1 MINYIIKRLLQLIP
15 PLFGLTIILFVLL
28 RIGGDPI
35 YHLVDPEASAEEIEE
50 VRIAYGF
57 DKPLIVQYFNQLK
70 MIFTADFGNS
80 FRFKTPA
87 MPLVIERLPATIELA
102 FFSIL
107 VSIIIAIPAGVLSA
121 IYQNSLLDY
130 IVTILSTIGRAMPN
144 FWIGIMLILLF
155 SVFYQVLPVSGRLEA
170 TSIIL
175 PSITLGTSIA
185 TTLARILRSSMLEVI
200 RKEYVVT
207 AYSKGLSKFKVIK
220 NHILRNSLI
229 AVTTVFGLQFAWILG
244 GSVIVEEVF
253 AWPGMGKL
261 IIDSIQSL
269 DRPII
274 VAYLMI
280 IVLVFV
286 IINLVVDVLYSILD
300 PRVRLQDVTG

>member
-1 MINYIIKRLLQLIP
+1 MLSYIIKRLFQLIP

-57 DKPLIVQYFNQLK
+57 DKPLIVQYLNQLK
-70 MIFTADFGNS
+70 MIFNGDFGNS

-87 MPLVIERLPATIELA
+87 MPLVLERLPATIELA
-102 FFSIL
+102 FFAIIISIL
-107 VSIIIAIPAGVLSA
+107 IAIPAGVLSA

-130 IVTILSTIGRAMPN
+130 IVTIVSTIGRAMPN

-155 SVFYQVLPVSGRLEA
+155 SVFYKFLPVSGRLEA
-170 TSIIL
+170 SSFIL
-175 PSITLGTSIA
+175 PAVTLGTSIA

-200 RKEYVVT
+200 RKEYVIT
-207 AYSKGLSKFKVIK
+207 AYSKGLSKFNVIK

-229 AVTTVFGLQFAWILG
+229 AITTVFGLQFAWILG

-253 AWPGMGKL
+253 AWPGMGRL
-261 IIDSIQSL
+261 ILKS
-269 DRPII
+269 
-274 VAYLMI
+274 
-280 IVLVFV
+280 VLVRDYAVVQAGVFIFALIV
-286 IINLVVDVLYSILD
+286 MFTNLLVDIIYAYLD
-300 PRVRLQDVTG
+300 PRIRYK

>member
-1 MINYIIKRLLQLIP
+1 MLNYILKRLLQLIP

-57 DKPLIVQYFNQLK
+57 DKPLIVQYLNQLK
-70 MIFTADFGNS
+70 MIFTGDFGNS

-87 MPLVIERLPATIELA
+87 MPLVIERLPATMELA

-185 TTLARILRSSMLEVI
+185 TTLARILRSSMLEVL
-200 RKEYVVT
+200 KENHVRTARAYGISEIIIILHYVLRI
-207 AYSKGLSKFKVIK
+207 A
-220 NHILRNSLI
+220 ILPTITLLGTGI
-229 AVTTVFGLQFAWILG
+229 GILF
-244 GSVIVEEVF
+244 SSSVF
-253 AWPGMGKL
+253 AEIVFSRPGIGKL
-261 IIDSIQSL
+261 IYESVIN
-269 DRPII
+269 RNYP
-274 VAYLMI
+274 VVMGA
-280 IVLVFV
+280 VLITSTLFV
-286 IINLVVDVLYSILD
+286 ITTTLSDIINAILD
-300 PRVRLQDVTG
+300 PRIISK

>member
-1 MINYIIKRLLQLIP
+1 MLNYKLKRLLQLIP

-57 DKPLIVQYFNQLK
+57 DKPLIVQYLNQLK
-70 MIFTADFGNS
+70 MIFTGDFGNS

-87 MPLVIERLPATIELA
+87 MPLVIERLPATMELA

-155 SVFYQVLPVSGRLEA
+155 SVFYQVLPVSG
-170 TSIIL
+170 
-175 PSITLGTSIA
+175 
-185 TTLARILRSSMLEVI
+185 
-200 RKEYVVT
+200 
-207 AYSKGLSKFKVIK
+207 
-220 NHILRNSLI
+220 
-229 AVTTVFGLQFAWILG
+229 
-244 GSVIVEEVF
+244 
-253 AWPGMGKL
+253 
-261 IIDSIQSL
+261 
-269 DRPII
+269 
-274 VAYLMI
+274 
-280 IVLVFV
+280 
-286 IINLVVDVLYSILD
+286 
-300 PRVRLQDVTG
+300 

>member
-35 YHLVDPEASAEEIEE
+35 YHLVDPEASAEEIVE

-253 AWPGMGKL
+253 AWPGMGRL
-261 IIDSIQSL
+261 ILKS
-269 DRPII
+269 
-274 VAYLMI
+274 
-280 IVLVFV
+280 VLVRDYSVVQAGVFV
-286 IINLVVDVLYSILD
+286 FALIVMFTNLLVDIIYAYLD
-300 PRVRLQDVTG
+300 PRIRYE

>member
-1 MINYIIKRLLQLIP
+1 MLSYIIKRLLQLIP

-28 RIGGDPI
+28 RISGDPI

-57 DKPLIVQYFNQLK
+57 DKPLIEQYLNQLK
-70 MIFTADFGNS
+70 MIFNGDFGNS

-87 MPLVIERLPATIELA
+87 MPLVLERLPATIELA
-102 FFSIL
+102 FFAIIISIL
-107 VSIIIAIPAGVLSA
+107 IAIPAGVLSA

-130 IVTILSTIGRAMPN
+130 IVTIVSTIGRAMPN

-155 SVFYQVLPVSGRLEA
+155 SVFYKFLPAV
-170 TSIIL
+170 
-175 PSITLGTSIA
+175 TLGTSIA

-200 RKEYVVT
+200 RKEYVIT
-207 AYSKGLSKFKVIK
+207 AYSKGLSKFNVIK

-229 AVTTVFGLQFAWILG
+229 AITTVFGLQFAWILG

-253 AWPGMGKL
+253 AWPGMGRL
-261 IIDSIQSL
+261 ILKS
-269 DRPII
+269 
-274 VAYLMI
+274 
-280 IVLVFV
+280 VLVRDYAVVQAGVFIFALIV
-286 IINLVVDVLYSILD
+286 MFTNLLVDIIYAYLD
-300 PRVRLQDVTG
+300 PRIRYK